1 MPSWELFEKQDESYK
16 EKVFPKTMK
25 KRLAVEAG
33 STLGWHKYV
42 TDEGDIIGMT
52 TFGESAPAE
61 ELYKEFGFTVDNV
74 IKKAKA
80 LIGK

>member
-1 MPSWELFEKQDESYK
+1 SWELFEKQDDAYK
-16 EKVFPKTMK
+16 EKVFPKNLR

-42 TDEGDIIGMT
+42 TDEGDVIGMH

-61 ELYKEFGFTVDNV
+61 ALFELFGFTIDNV
-74 IKKAKA
+74 VKRAKA
-80 LIGK
+80 LLSK